1 MDFKNRKQLMKKYKI
16 LVVEDEEDLCEIL
29 KFNLENEGYKVDVA
43 NSAEEALDLKLE
55 RYDVFLLDVMMGK
68 MSGFRLAE
76 KIRKERNL
84 TAPIIFLTAR
94 DTENDLLTGFSLGAD
109 DYISKPFSVREVI
122 ARVKAVLK
130 RVGAKGEEDENIV
143 VEDMVIEMKTKTV
156 KVKDVSINLTKTEF
170 EIMVL
175 LASHPDR
182 IFSREEIMHSVW
194 RDNVVVSDRTVDV
207 HIARIRKKMGDYGAM
222 LVNRSGY
229 GYRFEADQLVEK

>member
-1 MDFKNRKQLMKKYKI
+1 MKKYKI

-29 KFNLENEGYKVDVA
+29 KFNLENEGYNVDVA
-43 NSAEEALDLKLE
+43 NSAEEALELKLE

-109 DYISKPFSVREVI
+109 DYIAKPFSVREVI

-130 RVGAKGEEDENIV
+130 WVGAKGEQDENIV
-143 VEDMVIEMKTKTV
+143 VEDLTIDMKTKTV

-182 IFSREEIMHSVW
+182 IFSREEIMHAVW
-194 RDNVVVSDRTVDV
+194 SDNVVVSDRTVDV
-207 HIARIRKKMGDYGAM
+207 HIARIRKKMGTYGAM

-229 GYRFEADQLVEK
+229 GYRFEADQLEK

>member
-1 MDFKNRKQLMKKYKI
+1 MKKYRI

-29 KFNLENEGYKVDVA
+29 KFNLENEGFSVDVA
-43 NSAEEALDLKLE
+43 NSAEDALLLKLE

-84 TAPIIFLTAR
+84 ETPVIFLTAR

-109 DYISKPFSVREVI
+109 DYIPKPFSVREVI

-130 RVGAKGEEDENIV
+130 RVGSKGEVDENIV
-143 VEDMVIEMKTKTV
+143 VDDLTIDVKTKNV
-156 KVKDVSINLTKTEF
+156 LMEGAAVNLTRTEF

-175 LASHPDR
+175 LAAHPDR
-182 IFSREEIMHSVW
+182 IFSRDDIMNAVW
-194 RDNVVVSDRTVDV
+194 RDDVVVSDRTVDV
-207 HIARIRKKMGDYGAM
+207 HIARIRKKLGEYGKL

-229 GYRFEADQLVEK
+229 GYRFEPDQIR